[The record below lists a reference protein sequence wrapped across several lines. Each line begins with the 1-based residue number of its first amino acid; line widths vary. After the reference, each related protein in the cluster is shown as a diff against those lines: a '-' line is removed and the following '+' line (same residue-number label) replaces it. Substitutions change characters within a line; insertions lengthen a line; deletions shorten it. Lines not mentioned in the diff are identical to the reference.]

1 MTHDH
6 VKQNH
11 SGFLTFH
18 PIRRPLERRAAMFT
32 NPTHI
37 SIRQGS
43 CASAQTR
50 VSPFGR
56 SHCNF
61 TTPEKLCGKYYRL
74 QQHDRNSLN
83 GSWSLVC
90 RWCGRKRESFSAA
103 QKKFLYRWRQLFPE
117 ACRASLLSIPL
128 NCVSVWPATYSR
140 TIGWHEIEASPEK
153 RTLPCQARSDQFH

>member
-1 MTHDH
+1 MLSKTIPDSSLFT
-6 VKQNH
+6 QYADPWNGALQC
-11 SGFLTFH
+11 SQIQ
-18 PIRRPLERRAAMFT
+18 PIYQFGRG
-32 NPTHI
+32 H
-37 SIRQGS
+37 
-43 CASAQTR
+43 AQARKPR